1 MDVRTTLW
9 QTKSA
14 RTGRGGP
21 RGGPGDAGPRE
32 PVRGPRAAR
41 PLPKRK
47 GSWAVPTLLRAP
59 RGPVQT
65 RRKPPSQKGPSRA
78 LNSGLTALFVYT
90 AGLWVGLPRAL
101 DEFATA
107 KAHRGLPKPASTSPV
122 ASSPMVCGHQPGG
135 GTARASVRRR
145 LACKLNSGLGV
156 RCVLHRESC
165 PGWKVSGTF
174 LRNTQ
179 HSTEGNQG
187 PRGKGVHPE

>member
-1 MDVRTTLW
+1 M
-9 QTKSA
+9 A
-14 RTGRGGP
+14 RGEGRGTRDRGSPCAGQEP
-21 RGGPGDAGPRE
+21 RGRCQREKVPG
-32 PVRGPRAAR
+32 
-41 PLPKRK
+41 LF
-47 GSWAVPTLLRAP
+47 
-59 RGPVQT
+59 
-65 RRKPPSQKGPSRA
+65 PPSSGHHAVLCKPAESLRVRKWPSRA
-78 LNSGLTALFVYT
+78 MNSGLTALFVYT

-145 LACKLNSGLGV
+145 LACKLNSGPGV